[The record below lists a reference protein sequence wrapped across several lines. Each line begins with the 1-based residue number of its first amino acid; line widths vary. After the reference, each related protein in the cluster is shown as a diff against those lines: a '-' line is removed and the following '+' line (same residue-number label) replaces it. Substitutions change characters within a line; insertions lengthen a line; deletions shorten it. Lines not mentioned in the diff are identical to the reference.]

1 MPKRTYSTLDVI
13 LPNGEPRRVFIS
25 PDPESSYDMMYKPL
39 RMDGTGYGVVC
50 ASLENAIT
58 YMFQTDCKHNVIVNI
73 AVSDTPR
80 HTPLPYKCTICN
92 KHFITSN

>member
-1 MPKRTYSTLDVI
+1 MPKRTHSTLDVI
-13 LPNGEPRRVFIS
+13 LPNGEARKVVVS
-25 PDPESSYDMMYKPL
+25 PDYDSSYDMNYSPK
-39 RMDGTGYGVVC
+39 RIDGTGYGVTC
-50 ASLENAIT
+50 TSLENAIT

-92 KHFITSN
+92 KHFIINN